1 MGAREKFLVTGSAGC
16 IGAWAMH
23 LLDQEGTDAVG
34 LDLSSDHR
42 RLRLLTD
49 RQGSMTLL
57 QGDITDTES
66 VLGMVA
72 TEGITHIVHLAA
84 LQIPFCQADPVGGA
98 RVNVVGTVNVLEAA
112 RRSEV
117 AGLAYASSVAVYG
130 PPDLYPDGVADDSP
144 LAPTTLYGAYKQA
157 NERSAKVYAVDHG
170 VSSVCLRPCTVYGV
184 GRDQGLT
191 SAPTQA
197 MVAAA
202 AGRPYH
208 IPFGGASTFQHAGEV
223 ARLFIAA
230 ARAEVE
236 GAHVYN
242 MGGPLVR
249 IADVV
254 SLISRRSAGER
265 DQLRRPA
272 ASAARPLR
280 RGGSRPPVGRGGI
293 PLHGGGRPLLRQP
306 FPGTPGRRSDNTP
319 LLKKLASVPSGDARQ
334 L

>member
-16 IGAWAMH
+16 IGAWAMF
-23 LLDQEGTDAVG
+23 LLSREGTEVVG
-34 LDLSSDHR
+34 LDLSTDHR

-49 RQGSMTLL
+49 QQGSMTLR
-57 QGDITDTES
+57 QGDITDTDS
-66 VLGMVA
+66 VLGIVA

-98 RVNVVGTVNVLEAA
+98 QVNVVGTINVLEAA
-112 RRSEV
+112 RRSSV

-144 LAPTTLYGAYKQA
+144 LAPTTLYGTYKQA
-157 NERSAKVYAVDHG
+157 NERSARVYAADHG
-170 VSSVCLRPCTVYGV
+170 VSSVCLRPCSVYGV

-202 AGRPYH
+202 AGTPYC

-230 ARAEVE
+230 ARAEVS

-242 MGGPLVR
+242 LGGPCVR

-254 SLISRRSAGER
+254 SLISDEVPGSEITYGGDPLPLPDHYDGSGLDGLLGGVEYLSMEEGVRS
-265 DQLRRPA
+265 
-272 ASAARPLR
+272 SV
-280 RGGSRPPVGRGGI
+280 SRFRELLADGLITPPG
-293 PLHGGGRPLLRQP
+293 
-306 FPGTPGRRSDNTP
+306 
-319 LLKKLASVPSGDARQ
+319 
-334 L
+334 

>member
-1 MGAREKFLVTGSAGC
+1 MVVRERFLVTGSAGC
-16 IGAWAMH
+16 IGSWAMH
-23 LLDQEGTDAVG
+23 LLESEGTEAVG
-34 LDLSSDHR
+34 LDLSTDHR

-49 RQGSMTLL
+49 QQGSMTFL

-66 VLGMVA
+66 VLGIVA
-72 TEGITHIVHLAA
+72 TERVTHIVHLAA

-98 RVNVVGTVNVLEAA
+98 RVNVVGTINVLEAV

-130 PPDLYPDGVADDSP
+130 PPELYPDGVNENSP
-144 LAPTTLYGAYKQA
+144 LAPATLYGAYKQA
-157 NERSAKVYAVDHG
+157 NERSAKVYAADHG
-170 VSSVCLRPCTVYGV
+170 VSSVCLRPCSVYGV

-202 AGRPYH
+202 AGTPYH

-230 ARAEVE
+230 ARAEVS

-242 MGGPLVR
+242 LGGPSVG

-254 SLISRRSAGER
+254 SLIEDEAPGSQITYGGEPLPLPDHYDGSGLDRLLGGVEYLSMEEGVRSSVSRFRELLVDG
-265 DQLRRPA
+265 LIT
-272 ASAARPLR
+272 
-280 RGGSRPPVGRGGI
+280 PP
-293 PLHGGGRPLLRQP
+293 
-306 FPGTPGRRSDNTP
+306 T
-319 LLKKLASVPSGDARQ
+319 
-334 L
+334 

>member
-1 MGAREKFLVTGSAGC
+1 MGGREKFLVTGSAGC
-16 IGAWAMH
+16 IGSWAMH
-23 LLDQEGTDAVG
+23 LLYEEGTEAVG
-34 LDLSSDHR
+34 LDLSTDHR

-66 VLGMVA
+66 ILEIVA
-72 TEGITHIVHLAA
+72 GEGITHIVHLAA
-84 LQIPFCQADPVGGA
+84 LQIPFCQADPIGGA

-112 RRSEV
+112 RRSDV

-130 PPDLYPDGVADDSP
+130 PPELYPGGVNDNSP

-157 NERSAKVYAVDHG
+157 NERSAKVYAADYG
-170 VSSVCLRPCTVYGV
+170 VSSVCLRPCSVYGP

-191 SAPTQA
+191 SAPTAA

-202 AGRPYH
+202 AGTPYH
-208 IPFGGASTFQHAGEV
+208 ISFGGASTFQHAGEV

-242 MGGPLVR
+242 LGGPSVS
-249 IADVV
+249 IEEVS
-254 SLISRRSAGER
+254 SLIAAEVPGCEITFGDQPLAVPDYYDGSGLDRLLGGVEYLSMEEGVSSSIRRFRELLTQGLVEP
-265 DQLRRPA
+265 PA
-272 ASAARPLR
+272 
-280 RGGSRPPVGRGGI
+280 
-293 PLHGGGRPLLRQP
+293 
-306 FPGTPGRRSDNTP
+306 
-319 LLKKLASVPSGDARQ
+319 
-334 L
+334 

>member
-1 MGAREKFLVTGSAGC
+1 MGSGERFLVTGSAGC
-16 IGAWAMH
+16 IGSWAMH
-23 LLDQEGTDAVG
+23 LLDREGTAAVG
-34 LDLSSDHR
+34 LDLSTDHR

-57 QGDITDTES
+57 QGDITDTDS
-66 VLGMVA
+66 VLGTVA
-72 TEGITHIVHLAA
+72 REGITHIVHLAA

-98 RVNVVGTVNVLEAA
+98 RVNVVGTLNVLEAA
-112 RRSEV
+112 RRSGV
-117 AGLAYASSVAVYG
+117 AGLSYASSVAVYG
-130 PPDLYPDGVADDSP
+130 PPVLYPDGVNEHSP

-157 NERSAKVYAVDHG
+157 NERSAMVYAADHG
-170 VSSVCLRPCTVYGV
+170 VASVCLRPCTVYGV

-191 SAPTQA
+191 SAPTAA

-202 AGRPYH
+202 AGTPYR

-242 MGGPLVR
+242 LGGPTVS

-254 SLISRRSAGER
+254 SLISEQAPGNEITYGGPPLPLPDHYDGSGLDRLLGGVGYLSMEEGVRTSISRFRELLATG
-265 DQLRRPA
+265 LIAPPA
-272 ASAARPLR
+272 
-280 RGGSRPPVGRGGI
+280 
-293 PLHGGGRPLLRQP
+293 
-306 FPGTPGRRSDNTP
+306 
-319 LLKKLASVPSGDARQ
+319 
-334 L
+334 